1 MSFSKLFLEICT
13 FLNLFNDVHLRQIH
27 CLRKKEQITLL
38 KMNNKY
44 EMDEEIKELLNIL
57 PLVCAK
63 KLFQVRRKITPL
75 LREVK

>member
-1 MSFSKLFLEICT
+1 
-13 FLNLFNDVHLRQIH
+13 
-27 CLRKKEQITLL
+27 
-38 KMNNKY
+38 MNNKY